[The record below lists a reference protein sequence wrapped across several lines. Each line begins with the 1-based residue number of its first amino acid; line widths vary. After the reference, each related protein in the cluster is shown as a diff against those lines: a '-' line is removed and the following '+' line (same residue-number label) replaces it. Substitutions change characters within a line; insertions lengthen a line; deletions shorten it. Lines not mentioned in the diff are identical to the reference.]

1 MGFLDKLKNV
11 FFEEEEVEEEVENT
25 AKLARKIEV
34 PKKKTP
40 PLVEEVKKEIV
51 EEPKIEINEP
61 IEEEVVVKEEV
72 KIQEEVVE
80 TPVPNKFAMMFEEE
94 DFVLEEP
101 VKPVMTRG
109 ERAERAERLER
120 KNLYPEK
127 KEETYSESIKKDNSY
142 GYTKTYYE
150 SRETKTF
157 TPSPIISP
165 IYGILDKNY
174 KKEEVVTKKEIR
186 ISSASRGKV
195 DLDTVRNKAFGD
207 TSDEILDNKPVE
219 PVKIKEKE
227 KEVSIY
233 DVNNNKPSVKGVTLE
248 AADEYY
254 RDLGLAY
261 NVDYS
266 DKSKDNTMSR
276 VEKEKENR
284 LEDNLFD
291 LIESMYDKED

>member
-11 FFEEEEVEEEVENT
+11 FFEEEEIEEEEIEESKP
-25 AKLARKIEV
+25 KLARKVEI
-34 PKKKTP
+34 PKKKP
-40 PLVEEVKKEIV
+40 PIALEE
-51 EEPKIEINEP
+51 
-61 IEEEVVVKEEV
+61 KEEV
-72 KIQEEVVE
+72 RVESQPEFTESVQPVREETIIREEVRVTKE
-80 TPVPNKFAMMFEEE
+80 EVPNKFAMMFEED

-101 VKPVMTRG
+101 PKAVTRETV
-109 ERAERAERLER
+109 ERSRT
-120 KNLYPEK
+120 LYPEK
-127 KEETYSESIKKDNSY
+127 REESYSESIKKDNSY
-142 GYTKTYYE
+142 GYTKSYYE
-150 SRETKTF
+150 SREKKTF

-186 ISSASRGKV
+186 ISSSRNKV
-195 DLDTVRNKAFGD
+195 DLDTVRSKAFG
-207 TSDEILDNKPVE
+207 EEPEEFVENKVSP
-219 PVKIKEKE
+219 KIEKE
-227 KEVSIY
+227 ETMY
-233 DVNNNKPSVKGVTLE
+233 DVNKNKPSVKGITLE

-266 DKSKDNTMSR
+266 DQAKEVKTTKKSDTG
-276 VEKEKENR
+276 R